1 MMLGKEDTMAYMT
14 TGPAL
19 PGWTY
24 REIRMIVAGYYPFIG
39 PSPSCIE
46 NAYQYALSQM
56 DWQATAAGANA
67 VINVRTVKAD
77 QYYVL
82 ITGTAV
88 YVDAQLQEMPSWAQQ
103 QEERSPWPTNM
114 WDFVRQWTRDL

>member
-1 MMLGKEDTMAYMT
+1 MYMT

-24 REIRMIVAGYYPFIG
+24 HEIRMIVGGCYPFVG
-39 PSPSCIE
+39 PNPSSVD
-46 NAYQYALSQM
+46 NAYQHALAEL
-56 DWQATAAGANA
+56 DWQAIHMGANA
-67 VINVRTVKAD
+67 VIGLRTVQAD

-82 ITGTAV
+82 VTGTAV
-88 YVDAQLQEMPSWAQQ
+88 YIDAQRHEMPSWAQQ
-103 QEERSPWPTNM
+103 EERSSGPTNM